1 MSLRIKEGLKMSSAT
16 VSASPGAGVKTLTK
30 QAANNLL
37 EMDRE
42 TFRARFNREPFT
54 INHHLAGHRLFTLPR
69 LIELS
74 KRLPKDHVKYNAGNI
89 PIGTELYTGP
99 QTGLSVEE
107 TIRRIE
113 ECGSWMVLKWVEQDD
128 EYRDLLNRCLD
139 EVQAL
144 SESIEPGM
152 CKREAFIFI
161 TSPNSITPY
170 HMDPEH
176 SFLLQVRGNKTVKVL
191 PGSVLSEQ
199 EMEKYFGEG
208 CDPTFKEECKETTP
222 TFHLSPDK
230 GLHFPITVPHWVENG
245 DEVSI
250 SFSVT
255 FRTPDSERRG
265 IVYSVNRKLRA
276 RGLKP
281 APFGQ
286 SPLRDSAKF
295 YAFRAAR
302 RARKL
307 LRLKDQPRP
316 AKY

>member
-1 MSLRIKEGLKMSSAT
+1 MSSAT
-16 VSASPGAGVKTLTK
+16 VSANPGISIKALTK
-30 QAANNLL
+30 QAESNLL

-42 TFRARFNREPFT
+42 TFRNRFNREPFI
-54 INHHLAGHRLFTLPR
+54 INHHLSRHPLFTLSR
-69 LIELS
+69 LVELS
-74 KRLPKDHVKYNAGNI
+74 KRLPKENVKYNSGNI

-113 ECGSWMVLKWVEQDD
+113 ECGSWMVLKWVEQD
-128 EYRDLLNRCLD
+128 EQYRDLLNRCLD
-139 EVQAL
+139 EAQAL
-144 SESIEPGM
+144 SEPIEPGM

-176 SFLLQVRGNKTVKVL
+176 SFLLQIRGSKTVKVL

-199 EMEKYFGEG
+199 ELEKYFGEG
-208 CDPTFKEECKETTP
+208 CDPTFKEECKEAAAAFRLRP
-222 TFHLSPDK
+222 GM

-245 DEVSI
+245 NEVSI
-250 SFSVT
+250 SFSIT
-255 FRTPDSERRG
+255 FRTPASERRG
-265 IVYSVNRKLRA
+265 IVYSVNRKLRE

-295 YAFRAAR
+295 NAFRAAR
-302 RARKL
+302 RARML
-307 LRLKDQPRP
+307 LGLKDQQHP